1 MRGRESLRRENHP
14 SIGAVSHIGRP
25 RILCPSIRPFGP
37 TQARRWISRKPRASP
52 VSALPNYL
60 MINEPGIRFYSRGEI
75 ESAPRS
81 CGRVRG
87 KLPLNPTEHLKS
99 TMSPFF
105 L

>member
-75 ESAPRS
+75 DNARRS
-81 CGRVRG
+81 CCWLREMTPDPVKFPAKGSGEV
-87 KLPLNPTEHLKS
+87 E
-99 TMSPFF
+99 
-105 L
+105 